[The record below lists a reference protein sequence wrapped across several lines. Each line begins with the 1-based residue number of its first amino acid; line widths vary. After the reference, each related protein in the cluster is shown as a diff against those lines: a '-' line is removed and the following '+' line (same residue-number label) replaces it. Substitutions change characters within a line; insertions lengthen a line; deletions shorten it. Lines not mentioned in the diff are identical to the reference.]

1 MAKIR
6 SRLGPVLAGLWL
18 GLAPL
23 AAQESSRA
31 LSLRDCILIAL
42 KNNLGIQAAV
52 LDPLLA
58 DSYVAWSKEKF
69 LPRLSFALSRQD
81 NSSAS
86 YSFID
91 AAEKVTSQSNDLSAS
106 VWQAIPTGGA
116 VSITLSGYK
125 SESNRSFQTINPRY
139 GSTLSFSFSQP
150 LLRNFG
156 NRMSRREIIISQN
169 NKDISES
176 HLQSVLLD
184 TVYGVEQAYWNLI
197 YAIENLKVKQQ
208 SLDLARDLLAKNKR
222 EVEVGMV
229 APIEVLSAEAEVAT
243 READILQA
251 QMSVTNSEDLLRTI
265 INMEAE
271 EGSGRAQIVPSDE
284 PTQEPRTVGLD
295 EALRTALDLR
305 PDLQASRVG
314 LKNKEINLAY
324 SKNQT
329 LPDLNIY
336 TSYWSPGISGTQLL
350 YQDNNP
356 LTGVVVGR
364 IPGGAGAAL
373 SDALGLR
380 YENWSFGVQLNV
392 PVSFFTSRAQYQ
404 ASKIGYEQSLVDL
417 EDLEQ
422 RIFLEIRTSVRAVEI
437 NFKRV
442 QGYRAARELA
452 EKKLEAEEKKLKVGL
467 TTNYVVL
474 QYQRDLADAKTAEL
488 RALIEYNV
496 TLAYLDKSLGTG
508 LQNKNIV
515 FSSLRKPEARDGK
528 PVDEPKR
535 NNPAA
540 DLTDKE
546 ER

>member
-1 MAKIR
+1 MIKM
-6 SRLGPVLAGLWL
+6 SGRLILASLWIGLT
-18 GLAPL
+18 PL
-23 AAQESSRA
+23 AAQESGKS
-31 LSLRDCILIAL
+31 LSLQDCILIAL
-42 KNNLGIQAAV
+42 RNNLGIQSAV
-52 LDPLLA
+52 LNPLLA
-58 DSYVAWSKEKF
+58 DSYVAWAKEKF
-69 LPRLSFALSRQD
+69 LPRLSFGFSRQD

-91 AAEKVTSQSNDLSAS
+91 AADKVTSQSNDLSAS
-106 VWQAIPTGGA
+106 VWQAIPSGGA
-116 VSITLSGYK
+116 VSVSLSGYK

-150 LLRNFG
+150 LLRNLG
-156 NRMSRREIIISQN
+156 PKMSRRDIIISQN

-176 HLQSVLLD
+176 QLQSVLLD
-184 TVYGVEQAYWNLI
+184 TVFNVEQAYWNLI

-208 SLDLARDLLAKNKR
+208 SLDLARDLLSKNKR

-251 QMSVTNSEDLLRTI
+251 EIAVTNSEDLLKTI
-265 INMEAE
+265 INIEAE
-271 EGSGRAQIVPSDE
+271 EGSGLARIVPSDE
-284 PTQEPRTVGLD
+284 PTQEARVVSLD
-295 EALRTALDLR
+295 EALKTALDMR
-305 PDLQASRVG
+305 PDLQATRVG
-314 LKNKEINLAY
+314 LKNKELNVAY
-324 SKNQT
+324 AKNQI
-329 LPDLNIY
+329 LPDLNLY

-350 YQDNNP
+350 YLDNNP

-380 YENWSFGVQLNV
+380 YENWSFGIQLSV
-392 PVSFFTSRAQYQ
+392 PVSAFSSRAQYVV
-404 ASKIGYEQSLVDL
+404 SKIGYEQSLVEL
-417 EDLEQ
+417 ENLEQ
-422 RIFLEIRTSVRAVEI
+422 RIFLEIRTAVRAVEI

-442 QGYRAARELA
+442 LGYRAARELA

-474 QYQRDLADAKTAEL
+474 QYQRDLADVKTTEL
-488 RALIEYNV
+488 RALIEYNL

-515 FSSLRKPEARDGK
+515 FSSRRRAEAK
-528 PVDEPKR
+528 
-535 NNPAA
+535 
-540 DLTDKE
+540 T
-546 ER
+546 